1 MEPEKSKEQEVDIA
15 IIFDITKV
23 KKKKKKQ
30 ADDCAVQD
38 LESTSAP
45 PSSTYS
51 YEQMLDRVIGLLHLN
66 NPELEETHRA
76 TIKPPELVPGNFLQL
91 CISIF

>member
-1 MEPEKSKEQEVDIA
+1 MEPEMSKEQEVDIA

-30 ADDCAVQD
+30 ADDCAVQV
-38 LESTSAP
+38 LQSTSSAP

-51 YEQMLDRVIGLLHLN
+51 YDQMLDRVIGLLHLN
-66 NPELEETHRA
+66 NPELGETHRA
-76 TIKPPELVPGNFLQL
+76 TIKPPELVPGPY
-91 CISIF
+91 